1 MNKQNFPPSIY
12 DRVKTAIKSLNL
24 DQYQLAEKLGITQ
37 AAISKALNGKS
48 DRSLQRL
55 VMLLSK
61 EYGIDFEPLQNN
73 SDQREELQQI
83 RTELKE
89 MKESLE
95 KGLGELKEMISKLEK

>member
-1 MNKQNFPPSIY
+1 MDKQNFPPSIY

-73 SDQREELQQI
+73 SDQREEFQQI

-95 KGLGELKEMISKLEK
+95 KGLEELKEMISKLEK

>member
-1 MNKQNFPPSIY
+1 MDKQNFPPSIY

-61 EYGIDFEPLQNN
+61 EYGIDFEPTQNN

-89 MKESLE
+89 MKESFE
-95 KGLGELKEMISKLEK
+95 KGLEELKEMISKLEK